1 MQTQTL
7 AATAA
12 IPAPDLASMDAPVRR
27 LFERIAPALTAAAP
41 EMSSIATALIDFA
54 RDHDYLVP
62 RIRDLGDRSGGVGIH
77 APVRGP
83 RLMLVHRTEGQM
95 GAIHDHGCWV
105 ALAPV
110 TGVETHRHFRI
121 DASRTELAR
130 LDLATEQAVR
140 FGEAVT
146 MLTPEDTHAH
156 GHVAGSGDPAY
167 VLILLGDDQRFFR
180 RSEWD
185 TVTGQRRVLEA
196 GDAGRWLD
204 SEPFPQG

>member
-27 LFERIAPALTAAAP
+27 LFERIAPALTASAP

-130 LDLATEQAVR
+130 LELATEQVVR

-156 GHVAGSGDPAY
+156 GHAAGSGDPAY

-185 TVTGQRRVLEA
+185 TVTGQRRVLDV